1 MALTINISNTGQTTQ
16 PLSLF
21 STGASGVSDFVYS
34 PNGIAYQGVENS
46 YNVGEQWVYV
56 GNNVWTLSGSLAF
69 SNEGWVLFLYN
80 YTTNTIVALPTVTI
94 PIGSTN
100 TVAGNLAK
108 ASWNSSGFSCDVIV
122 TPQYLTPTNVGV
134 FITIIN
140 NDPKTWNVLS
150 MDIYDGSQDPSVN
163 FVPTNNL
170 SYLAGNPFVTSQSNV
185 PLNQVQE
192 STNGYSYL
200 IKSMYVVSTNPAQ
213 LLVPINYGTRD
224 ANGDIQYQILANTID
239 PRQNNSSAIR
249 TSGMNNFIFDD
260 STVFQFDALAQTNVS
275 IKYEFEQLGYDE
287 IKKQAVGVELRKKFA
302 KMEMENEEKADD
314 FQNFYFFQ

>member
-34 PNGIAYQGVENS
+34 PNAITYQGVDTS
-46 YNVGEQWVYV
+46 LFVQSGYWVYV
-56 GNNVWTLSGSLAF
+56 GNNVWNLTQAYGFQIDYINLQ
-69 SNEGWVLFLYN
+69 
-80 YTTNTIVALPTVTI
+80 TNTIGTTTTISTGTGTNSQVASTIQAGLISQGFNVNVVVTLSYI
-94 PIGSTN
+94 
-100 TVAGNLAK
+100 
-108 ASWNSSGFSCDVIV
+108 
-122 TPQYLTPTNVGV
+122 TPTILSVNY
-134 FITIIN
+134 TIVN
-140 NDPKTWNVLS
+140 NDSNLYSFV
-150 MDIYDGSQDPSVN
+150 DIQITDGFDDPSLVLN
-163 FVPTNNL
+163 ATNNL
-170 SYLAGNPFVTSQSNV
+170 SYLAGNPNVTSQSNV

-213 LLVPINYGTRD
+213 LIVPINYGTRD

-249 TSGMNNFIFDD
+249 SNGMNNFIFDD

-275 IKYEFEQLGYDE
+275 VKYEFEQMGYDE

-302 KMEMENEEKADD
+302 KMEMESEEKADD